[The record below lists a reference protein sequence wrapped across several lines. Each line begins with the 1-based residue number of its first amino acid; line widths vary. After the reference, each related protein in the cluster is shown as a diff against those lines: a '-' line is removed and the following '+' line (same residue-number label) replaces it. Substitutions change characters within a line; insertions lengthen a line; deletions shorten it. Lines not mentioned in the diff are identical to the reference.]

1 MDDGLHARI
10 ESIRIRGFRSLAD
23 VQVDLPPVA
32 VLIGANGS
40 GKSYVMRFFQMLG
53 WMLWAATARPRRA
66 SGSSHC
72 CDYRKRLHGP
82 LITEDIGLPTL
93 PVECRRFGAW
103 MARLERPDR

>member
-23 VQVDLPPVA
+23 VKVTDLPPVA

-40 GKSYVMRFFQMLG
+40 GKSSVMRFVEMLIVADLDQG
-53 WMLWAATARPRRA
+53 VTVLRQLVPAARPRRT

-72 CDYRKRLHGP
+72 FRTVGRGFLVHS
-82 LITEDIGLPTL
+82 
-93 PVECRRFGAW
+93 
-103 MARLERPDR
+103 RPGE